1 MRDRPIVAHPATGK
15 RLPLVAAIL
24 LLALLASHARA
35 EEASMSRPPAP
46 STQERSGERG
56 DFQIG
61 PEDVLDIAVWNNT
74 AISRT
79 VPVRPDGMISL
90 PLLNDI
96 RASGLTPMELRDLLI
111 RKLAEYMP
119 SPEVSV
125 IVREV
130 HSCKVTV
137 MGEVKNPG
145 RYEIRSRATVLD
157 AIAQAGGF
165 TEFASRSRVA
175 ILRPDGRT
183 LLRIPIRYREAVSGT
198 GDEARISLKP
208 GDTIVVP

>member
-1 MRDRPIVAHPATGK
+1 MSSSPNRPC
-15 RLPLVAAIL
+15 LPLLAAIVVAAL
-24 LLALLASHARA
+24 HAPQARA
-35 EEASMSRPPAP
+35 DEASSSRAPA
-46 STQERSGERG
+46 SQAQERSRERG

-61 PEDVLDIAVWNNT
+61 PEDVLDIAVWNN
-74 AISRT
+74 AAVSRT

-90 PLLNDI
+90 PLLNDVQ
-96 RASGLTPMELRDLLI
+96 AAGLTPMELRDLLA

-165 TEFASRSRVA
+165 TEFASRSKLT

-183 LLRIPIRYREAVSGT
+183 LLRIPIRYKDAVSGG

-208 GDTIVVP
+208 GDTIVVR

>member
-1 MRDRPIVAHPATGK
+1 
-15 RLPLVAAIL
+15 
-24 LLALLASHARA
+24 
-35 EEASMSRPPAP
+35 
-46 STQERSGERG
+46 
-56 DFQIG
+56 
-61 PEDVLDIAVWNNT
+61 
-74 AISRT
+74 
-79 VPVRPDGMISL
+79 
-90 PLLNDI
+90 
-96 RASGLTPMELRDLLI
+96 
-111 RKLAEYMP
+111 
-119 SPEVSV
+119 
-125 IVREV
+125 
-130 HSCKVTV
+130 

>member
-1 MRDRPIVAHPATGK
+1 MRHSTLFMARRRPAVIA
-15 RLPLVAAIL
+15 LVAAVL
-24 LLALLASHARA
+24 FAGPSASAQL
-35 EEASMSRPPAP
+35 AP
-46 STQERSGERG
+46 SQADRCPGKYV
-56 DFQIG
+56 IG
-61 PEDVLDIAVWNNT
+61 PEDVLDVAVWNNT
-74 AISRT
+74 EMTRT

-90 PLLNDI
+90 PLLNDVQ
-96 RASGLTPMELRDLLI
+96 AAGLTPMELKEVLTRRLVG
-111 RKLAEYMP
+111 YMQA
-119 SPEVSV
+119 PEVSV

-165 TEFASRSRVA
+165 TEFASRSRLA

-183 LLRIPIRYREAVSGT
+183 IVRIPVRYKEAVSGG
-198 GDEARISLKP
+198 GDEGRISLK
-208 GDTIVVP
+208 